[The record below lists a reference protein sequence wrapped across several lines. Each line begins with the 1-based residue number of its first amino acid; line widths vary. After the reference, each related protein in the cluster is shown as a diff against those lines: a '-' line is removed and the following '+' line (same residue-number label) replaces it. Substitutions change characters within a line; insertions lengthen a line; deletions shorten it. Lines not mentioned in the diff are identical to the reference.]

1 MLLTYSCNTWYLL
14 RILYIFLLWDITLQH
29 HERFVYI
36 LVAIIVAG
44 NISSYILRLV
54 CHFSVIFFMV
64 PERMRSNLVF
74 TEVVHE
80 YDNQLCNASPI
91 LKEIVG
97 LSGKADAIVLL

>member
-1 MLLTYSCNTWYLL
+1 
-14 RILYIFLLWDITLQH
+14 
-29 HERFVYI
+29 
-36 LVAIIVAG
+36 
-44 NISSYILRLV
+44 
-54 CHFSVIFFMV
+54 MV

-91 LKEIVG
+91 LKEIVS